1 MGYLIMLLAI
11 GLIGGK
17 IFGLGGWT
25 ISGNHIYK
33 ETGCFSTIVVVA
45 LILLAFD
52 LWLGTT
58 GVQYPLGLTLEIIK
72 VSVLGGILYCKLFNY

>member
-1 MGYLIMLLAI
+1 MLLAI

-17 IFGLGGWT
+17 IFGWGCWT

-52 LWLGTT
+52 LLLGTT
-58 GVQYPLGLTLEIIK
+58 GMLVAIGGLLLILALT
-72 VSVLGGILYCKLFNY
+72 GGWH